1 MISAVSFAALAVFLW
16 LAITHWRFVRVSRA
30 KGIGDRRQGTAL
42 LLIDLQKD
50 FLDDGA
56 YPPARRSETLD
67 AVSRA
72 AVQARKNGWPVIAVR
87 QAVRSRSLRL
97 LARLALGGK
106 GLDGTAGSNLVPEV
120 AALSDHV
127 LRKEVKDAFAS
138 GELDRLL
145 AQHDVARLRIA
156 GLDGEH
162 CVRVTCMAAVQRGYN
177 VTLLSDAI
185 LTARDTGWDKVA
197 RQARMQGV
205 TVGTVATLC

>member
-1 MISAVSFAALAVFLW
+1 MILAVSLAALAIFLW
-16 LAITHWRFVRVSRA
+16 LAITLWRFVRVSRA
-30 KGIGDRRQGTAL
+30 EDIGDRRQGTAL

-50 FLDDGA
+50 FLDDGP
-56 YPPARRSETLD
+56 YPPEQRAQALE
-67 AVSRA
+67 AASRA
-72 AVQARKNGWPVIAVR
+72 ALQARRNGWPVIAVR
-87 QAVRSRSLRL
+87 QAVRSPSLRL

-106 GLDGTAGSNLVPEV
+106 GMDGTAGSDLVPEV

-127 LRKEVKDAFAS
+127 LSKEVKDAFAS

-145 AQHDVARLRIA
+145 AQHDVAHLRIA

-162 CVRVTCMAAVQRGYN
+162 CVRATCMAALQHGYN

-185 LTARDTGWDKVA
+185 LTARQNGWDKVA
-197 RQARMQGV
+197 QQAGLQGV

>member
-1 MISAVSFAALAVFLW
+1 MILAVSLTALAVFLW
-16 LAITHWRFVRVSRA
+16 LAITLWRFVRVSRA
-30 KGIGDRRQGTAL
+30 EHIGGRRQGTAL

-50 FLDDGA
+50 FLDDGP
-56 YPPARRSETLD
+56 YPPEQRAQALE
-67 AVSRA
+67 AASRA
-72 AVQARKNGWPVIAVR
+72 ALQARENGWPVIAVR

-106 GLDGTAGSNLVPEV
+106 GMDGTAGSDLVPEV
-120 AALSDHV
+120 ATLADHV
-127 LRKEVKDAFAS
+127 LSKEVKDAFAS

-145 AQHDVARLRIA
+145 AQHDVAHLRIA

-162 CVRVTCMAAVQRGYN
+162 CVRATCMAALQRGYN

-185 LTARDTGWDKVA
+185 LTARQNGWDKVA
-197 RQARMQGV
+197 QQAGLQGV

>member
-1 MISAVSFAALAVFLW
+1 MILAVSIATLAVFLW
-16 LAITHWRFVRVSRA
+16 LAITLWRFVRVSRA
-30 KGIGDRRQGTAL
+30 EHIGDRRQGTAL
-42 LLIDLQKD
+42 LLIDMQKD
-50 FLDDGA
+50 FLDDGP
-56 YPPARRSETLD
+56 YPTELRAQALD

-72 AVQARKNGWPVIAVR
+72 ALQARRNGCPVIAVR
-87 QAVRSRSLRL
+87 QAVRSPSLRL

-106 GLDGTAGSNLVPEV
+106 GMDGTAGSELVPEV

-127 LRKEVKDAFAS
+127 VSKEVKDAFAS

-145 AQHDVARLRIA
+145 AQHDAAHLRIA

-162 CVRVTCMAAVQRGYN
+162 CVRSTCLAALQRGYN

-205 TVGTVATLC
+205 TVGKVATLC